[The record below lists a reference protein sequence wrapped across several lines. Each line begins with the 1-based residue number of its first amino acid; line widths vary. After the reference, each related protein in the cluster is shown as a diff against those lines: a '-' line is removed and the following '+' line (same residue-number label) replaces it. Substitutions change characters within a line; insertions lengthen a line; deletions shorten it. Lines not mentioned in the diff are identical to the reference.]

1 MIDQVSLNLRKE
13 SNQSCRVEITKEA
26 KIKDYKD
33 RNLTWYSLR
42 HFAITTRLRAE
53 IDLMT
58 LAEISGTSVEQI
70 RKRYGH
76 IDRAMSKRAILKDP
90 KDVTVGHDEV
100 ELD

>member
-1 MIDQVSLNLRKE
+1 
-13 SNQSCRVEITKEA
+13 
-26 KIKDYKD
+26 
-33 RNLTWYSLR
+33 
-42 HFAITTRLRAE
+42 
-53 IDLMT
+53 MT